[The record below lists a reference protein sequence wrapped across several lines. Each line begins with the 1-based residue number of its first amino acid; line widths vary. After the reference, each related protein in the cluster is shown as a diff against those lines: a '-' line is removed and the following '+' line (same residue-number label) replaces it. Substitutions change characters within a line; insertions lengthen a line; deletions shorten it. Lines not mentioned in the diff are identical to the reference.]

1 MNHLIE
7 IMLKCFTIR
16 NKDIICVSK
25 CKQQRRGKLLKTTLF
40 QLLIIICIG
49 LFQLFSFKGFQFIIR
64 IPFAWSC
71 IFYFRFPIGNTSPY
85 CAINMANAFFFESI
99 DRWWHIKVRFQVTS
113 HRFVNSV
120 FTFSKL
126 IQK

>member
-16 NKDIICVSK
+16 NKDFICVSK

-64 IPFAWSC
+64 IPFA
-71 IFYFRFPIGNTSPY
+71 
-85 CAINMANAFFFESI
+85 
-99 DRWWHIKVRFQVTS
+99 
-113 HRFVNSV
+113 
-120 FTFSKL
+120 
-126 IQK
+126 